1 VVEYELASH
10 DENELQLH
18 IYANTSASTIVN
30 LTNHAYWNLSGDAKR
45 NIYSHFLHLAS
56 HHVLPVDTTQIPTG
70 ELKYVVEQ
78 PPDNSESGS
87 HTLGNFDFV
96 SEERPRKLNEALL
109 TSIVLDEQDRE
120 KGRPGLDHCFV
131 IDGYEPA
138 IEGLTPY
145 AAVADAVANVA
156 VGAGTHK
163 ASSPRNANN
172 KRLLA
177 VGTLLEPESGRVL
190 ILRSTQPGVQ
200 VYTANWLPLAPP
212 SSDVNTNGSDASGSN
227 SPTGSASTKD
237 RLFRMHNAICLET
250 QHFPDSPNYPHF
262 PSTIVRP
269 TAAGKDANDQ
279 TGDHNTSTV
288 AVPSNAHHD
297 FYELTVF
304 QFRVLP

>member
-1 VVEYELASH
+1 MVEYELASH

-18 IYANTSASTIVN
+18 IYANTSAPTIVN

-78 PPDNSESGS
+78 PPSDNSESGS

-131 IDGYEPA
+131 VDGYEPA

-145 AAVADAVANVA
+145 AAVADAVANVGDGTQKGKQQRPHLLVIVHCFCFVFFLTRMPWNIMQLPA
-156 VGAGTHK
+156 VSYFCLSYFPH
-163 ASSPRNANN
+163 
-172 KRLLA
+172 
-177 VGTLLEPESGRVL
+177 L
-190 ILRSTQPGVQ
+190 IITITEICFLCLIF
-200 VYTANWLPLAPP
+200 VY
-212 SSDVNTNGSDASGSN
+212 
-227 SPTGSASTKD
+227 
-237 RLFRMHNAICLET
+237 
-250 QHFPDSPNYPHF
+250 
-262 PSTIVRP
+262 
-269 TAAGKDANDQ
+269 
-279 TGDHNTSTV
+279 
-288 AVPSNAHHD
+288 
-297 FYELTVF
+297 
-304 QFRVLP
+304 